1 MPPQIPYGSAASRA
15 YWRHCVSTGH
25 PSQTAFA
32 RGSSLARRDP
42 ALGKKIDGF
51 IPRHDPRSCQS
62 HAEVEGSGSVLAA
75 LVR

>member
-25 PSQTAFA
+25 ASQTAFA
-32 RGSSLARRDP
+32 RASCLARRP
-42 ALGKKIDGF
+42 AAGKKIDGS